1 MENEFS
7 WGKQQG
13 QVELND
19 QKTEERITQR
29 TQRLTILAFR
39 KWEMENCGQIKGDE
53 EERKWSGKKAE
64 EKIRENADRKE
75 KKAKS

>member
-53 EERKWSGKKAE
+53 EERK
-64 EKIRENADRKE
+64 
-75 KKAKS
+75 